1 VADVDSTYVYTVE
14 GNTSGG
20 SGVIPNGGG
29 VFQKKYLLGYR
40 GIAGYGRPNYS
51 LVEDEE
57 MTGKEIYEK
66 LNEHLRTLP
75 CPPEMAGELAEA
87 VKMGI
92 TDGTRPMELIPRYQ
106 AAIMAKRAAK
116 HEIGK

>member
-1 VADVDSTYVYTVE
+1 MADT
-14 GNTSGG
+14 TSIVGPQG
-20 SGVIPNGGG
+20 PIGP
-29 VFQKKYLLGYR
+29 Q
-40 GIAGYGRPNYS
+40 GIAGEAGP
-51 LVEDEE
+51 
-57 MTGKEIYEK
+57 MGPAGPTGPQGPQGGKEIYEK
-66 LNEHLRTLP
+66 LNEYL
-75 CPPEMAGELAEA
+75 AGLCRAPRKWAAVELKEA